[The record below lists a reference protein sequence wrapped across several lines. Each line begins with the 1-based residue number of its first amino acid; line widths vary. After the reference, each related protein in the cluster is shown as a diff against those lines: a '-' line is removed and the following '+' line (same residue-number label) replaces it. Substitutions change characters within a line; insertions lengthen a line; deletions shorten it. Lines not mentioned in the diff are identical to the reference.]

1 MKNVFT
7 DAVLNEKLN
16 VNGYIIIRVLD
27 ANQITALTHLFNS
40 IPQHQYAFTT
50 FAIEDY
56 DIRKQVDTAIKAA
69 LQDFCKQHFTGYVPF
84 WGNFFVKPP
93 HTPAMP
99 LHADLQYVNEPQFIS
114 LNIWCPLQDVNADNG
129 GLGIVPYS
137 HRAIRQIRGTNITRA
152 FRVNNDAIQ
161 QQLGKTLTLKAGEAI
176 IYDHRLLHYSTANN
190 TPQKRLAITL
200 IMVPE
205 QARLMHYYAATEND
219 TDFEQFAISSV
230 EDFLHAPF
238 NQRFTHLQ
246 PVAHI
251 QGYHFNPVTVQDI
264 KQHMPFKNFLQRFF
278 NFRC

>member
-1 MKNVFT
+1 MVF
-7 DAVLNEKLN
+7 VNQEWNKKLTEE
-16 VNGYIIIRVLD
+16 GYIIAPVLD
-27 ANQITALTHLFNS
+27 NAAITALTNLFNA
-40 IPQHQYAFTT
+40 IPQHQAAFTT

-56 DIRKQVDTAIKAA
+56 AIRKQVDTAIKAA

-93 HTPAMP
+93 QTPAMP

-114 LNIWCPLQDVNADNG
+114 LNIWCPLQDVTADNG

-137 HRAIRQIRGTNITRA
+137 HHAIRQIRGTNITRA

-190 TPQKRLAITL
+190 SAQKRLAITL

-205 QARLMHYYAATEND
+205 QAQLVHYYAATEND
-219 TDFEQFAISSV
+219 TNFEQYAIGSV
-230 EDFLHAPF
+230 EDFLRAPF
-238 NQRFTHLQ
+238 NQRFTHLN

-251 QGYHFNPVTVQDI
+251 QDYSFKPVSIGDI
-264 KQHMPFKNFLQRFF
+264 QRHMPRKNILQRFF
-278 NFRC
+278 NFHR